1 MPIAAT
7 VAQQF
12 RLRLIQSVVE
22 EVILANAGTVADRTV
37 RKDRFALAQMALDFL
52 GRYFSII

>member
-12 RLRLIQSVVE
+12 GRCLIQSVVE
-22 EVILANAGTVADRTV
+22 ESIRANAGTVADGTV
-37 RKDRFALAQMALDFL
+37 REDRFALAQMALDFL
-52 GRYFSII
+52 GRYFGSI